1 MEGSPSTAKLS
12 VWRGGSGETG
22 GGGLRTITLSTWGS
36 DPVSK
41 HHHCA
46 GLRGVTQCPQH
57 SPTFVGGLPCPPTS
71 VTGDSTPVPNNHNHE
86 GRTSPCLQVPA
97 WLHFGVSPHIPK
109 HRDSRTFGGGR
120 EGGSLPVC
128 GDHCTS
134 VCGGHCVPQAQPQC
148 LSGGREGGKDPHI
161 YKYHLFWVMQGGEE
175 GVITPVPRHHHS
187 SSLGGHNP
195 GPQIQGQPH
204 DPPLPFLP
212 IPS

>member
-1 MEGSPSTAKLS
+1 MQVEGMEGSPSTAKLS

-22 GGGLRTITLSTWGS
+22 GGGLRTITLSIWGS

-109 HRDSRTFGGGR
+109 HRDSRTFGMWGGR
-120 EGGSLPVC
+120 VTPCLWGSLHLSLWRSLCSPSTATMPIWGEGG
-128 GDHCTS
+128 G
-134 VCGGHCVPQAQPQC
+134 
-148 LSGGREGGKDPHI
+148 
-161 YKYHLFWVMQGGEE
+161 
-175 GVITPVPRHHHS
+175 
-187 SSLGGHNP
+187 
-195 GPQIQGQPH
+195 
-204 DPPLPFLP
+204 
-212 IPS
+212 